1 MRRKDRAELWARL
14 GNLEEQM
21 RKVEINKSVDTPVQ
35 QAMNKRVVDLEDHL
49 ANLAIT
55 VGKLNEKNN
64 TLENMLAALKKK
76 HSQRIDALYSKYNV
90 LREDIDILREGV
102 EVLEAAPKKDDLI
115 PNEPPDMSVVVDRD
129 GWAYQRQGHNWWGA
143 GDETTYGLTW
153 AQLIDKHGPL
163 VPYTRAFSDANV

>member
-21 RKVEINKSVDTPVQ
+21 RKVEVNKSVDTPVQ

-64 TLENMLAALKKK
+64 TLEEMLVALKKK
-76 HSQRIDALYSKYNV
+76 HSQRIDALYIKHSI
-90 LREDIDILREGV
+90 LREDIEILEAASKI
-102 EVLEAAPKKDDLI
+102 LEAAPKKEDLI
-115 PNEPPDMSVVVDRD
+115 PNEPPDMSVVIDKN
-129 GWAYQRQGHNWWGA
+129 GWAWQRQGHSWWAA
-143 GDETTYGLTW
+143 GDEEYCGHGW
-153 AQLIDKHGPL
+153 KDLIDKHGPL
-163 VPYTRAFSDANV
+163 VPYTRAFPEID